1 MSSTVSSYGATDSI
15 STALSLERIEKF
27 LGKGFCLNLVTKGDV
42 ESTPLYK
49 HKGFKFTVKI
59 SAI

>member
-42 ESTPLYK
+42 ESPHQYK
-49 HKGFKFTVKI
+49 QRVQVG
-59 SAI
+59 